1 MTLGAIMTM
10 PIRIDT
16 LKYAQ
21 LLKEG
26 GVSAE
31 QAELQAEALGTV
43 LSECHVAVESDLVL
57 QRSDLLARMDLLKQ
71 EVYDRMD
78 LLKQEIYDRMDLLKQ
93 EIYDRMDLLKQEI
106 YDRMDLLKQEIY
118 DRMDLLK
125 QEIYGRMDL
134 LKQELLAEIGAVNR
148 TLSARMDSLE
158 RRVGRL
164 ETGFYVLFGIQFVVD
179 AAILYKLF
187 A

>member
-106 YDRMDLLKQEIY
+106 Y
-118 DRMDLLK
+118 
-125 QEIYGRMDL
+125 GRMDL

>member
-93 EIYDRMDLLKQEI
+93 EIYG
-106 YDRMDLLKQEIY
+106 
-118 DRMDLLK
+118 RMDLLK

-134 LKQELLAEIGAVNR
+134 LKQELLAEIGAVDR
-148 TLSARMDSLE
+148 TLSARMDSLDQRMDALG

>member
-1 MTLGAIMTM
+1 MNLGAIMTM

-16 LKYAQ
+16 LKYSQ

-26 GVSAE
+26 GVPAE

-71 EVYDRMD
+71 ELYGRMD
-78 LLKQEIYDRMDLLKQ
+78 Q
-93 EIYDRMDLLKQEI
+93 LKQEI

-158 RRVGRL
+158 RRMDALGRRVGRL

-187 A
+187 T

>member
-1 MTLGAIMTM
+1 MTM

-93 EIYDRMDLLKQEI
+93 EIYG
-106 YDRMDLLKQEIY
+106 
-118 DRMDLLK
+118 RMDLLK

-134 LKQELLAEIGAVNR
+134 LKQELLAEIGAVDR
-148 TLSARMDSLE
+148 TLSARMDSLDQRMDALG